1 MDIKGAQWWWWIWW
15 GSLLATS
22 QGLGRCRFLLNVVM
36 NSTSEQVDHIEST
49 GGESSGVLIMT
60 IWKLTMLD
68 VMIKML
74 GSGSNDDGLQI

>member
-22 QGLGRCRFLLNVVM
+22 QGLGRCWLLLNVVM